1 MGRKVGRIEE
11 NRKELKLRQ
20 RKGVKMR
27 KNNLFK
33 VLILGAM
40 FGMTVFLNGAAK
52 TTNKKEKQED
62 CYIPKGELTCVT
74 DINTVKGSIKLAEK
88 EAEKDK
94 LFKDAEKYFKK
105 GRFGNEN
112 VGFID
117 YPEGWMMFVDSDSG
131 PSTMQISREGFDIY
145 TLDVLYIVDDSINL
159 TKITEEIV
167 NLKYNALLEAGHT
180 KNNLEIKDVVINGYK
195 GKSVK
200 VKRVSGK
207 SWITYYIPN
216 KKKMHII
223 VVEGL
228 PQHTDKMQKFVERS
242 WNPYK

>member
-1 MGRKVGRIEE
+1 
-11 NRKELKLRQ
+11 
-20 RKGVKMR
+20 MR

-40 FGMTVFLNGAAK
+40 FGMTVFLNGTAK
-52 TTNKKEKQED
+52 TGKSPNKKEKQED

-117 YPEGWMMFVDSDSG
+117 YPEGWMMFVDPDSG

-145 TLDVLYIVDDSINL
+145 TLDVLYIVDERINL
-159 TKITEEIV
+159 TKITEEIAKQ
-167 NLKYNALLEAGHT
+167 NYDDLLKAGHT
-180 KNNLEIKDVVINGYK
+180 KDNLEIKDVIINGYK